1 MGLSHFIH
9 RLFIL
14 TLGIISKIPYI
25 LLKAAIEK
33 IYPSFQ
39 QIANMVN
46 LFLPKYFLEKFRK
59 MAFFYE
65 IIALLINSFY

>member
-1 MGLSHFIH
+1 MGF
-9 RLFIL
+9 FIL
-14 TLGIISKIPYI
+14 TLGIISNILYI
-25 LLKAAIEK
+25 LLLLKAAIEK

-46 LFLPKYFLEKFRK
+46 LFLPKIFLEKFPK

>member
-1 MGLSHFIH
+1 MGF
-9 RLFIL
+9 FIL
-14 TLGIISKIPYI
+14 ILGMISKILYI
-25 LLKAAIEK
+25 LLLLKAAIEK

-46 LFLPKYFLEKFRK
+46 LFLPKIFLEKFPK

-65 IIALLINSFY
+65 IIALLINSFC